1 MKYLLIIVFTVSMI
15 SCCIVKR
22 SPSVIKEDE
31 LISRRKYIGEFV
43 DYRHTGP
50 ETFGCMHL
58 IWIKTTLYSTFGK
71 LAAYGKSCDFTPG
84 EKIYLKRLY
93 STPGANGNWEYQI
106 ENDSMD
112 FYLVSDFR
120 YENNALVQA
129 SF

>member
-1 MKYLLIIVFTVSMI
+1 
-15 SCCIVKR
+15 
-22 SPSVIKEDE
+22 
-31 LISRRKYIGEFV
+31 LISRRKYIGEFI
-43 DYRHTGP
+43 DYRHTDP
-50 ETFGCMHL
+50 ETLGCMHL
-58 IWIKTTLYSTFGK
+58 IWIKTTLYNSFGK

-93 STPGANGNWEYQI
+93 STPGANGNWQYQV

>member
-1 MKYLLIIVFTVSMI
+1 MVSVISSCTVKS
-15 SCCIVKR
+15 SHCIV
-22 SPSVIKEDE
+22 KEDE
-31 LISRRKYIGEFV
+31 LISRRKYIGEFI

-50 ETFGCMHL
+50 EILGGTHL
-58 IWIKTTLYSTFGK
+58 IWIKTTLYNSFGK
-71 LAAYGKSCDFTPG
+71 IAAYGRNCDFTPG

-93 STPGANGNWEYQI
+93 STPGANGNWEYQV